1 MRAHEAGALHAPG
14 YGAPYWLSTPADP
27 NALVASLWPQ
37 GTARAESG
45 HVQLHGRSVV
55 DLASEFGTPAFFLDV
70 ADLKSRM
77 ASFHDAFTQAFAP
90 LSGAQ
95 VFYAGKA
102 FLCRAVARWAAEA
115 GLGVDTASLLELE
128 TALAG
133 GVPPELVTLH
143 GNNKSDAE
151 IRRALEVGLGKI
163 VVDHVSELSRVAQIA
178 DELGVIAPVMIRVTV
193 GVEAHTHSYIA
204 TAHEDQKFGISLA
217 TGEALEAAQMATELS
232 AVKLVGFHSHIGSQI
247 FDLSGFEVAAQRL
260 VGLYARVV
268 RDLGVQLPWL
278 NLGGG
283 YGMSYTTEHTP
294 LAPGQIAGQLADLVS
309 AECDRAD
316 VPVPTVCV
324 EPGRAIAGPSTF
336 TVYEVGTVK
345 DVRLDNGQVR
355 KYVSVDGGMSD
366 NIRTALYAADY
377 SATVANRASDAPA
390 ALGRVVGKHCES
402 GDIVVMDEFIPADVC
417 RGDLIAVPGTGA
429 YCRSLAS
436 NYNLALRPPVV
447 AVEADGSAQVLI
459 RREEP
464 ADLLGL
470 DVS

>member
-14 YGAPYWLSTPADP
+14 YGAPYWLVTPSDP
-27 NALVASLWPQ
+27 NALVQALWPQ
-37 GTARAESG
+37 GAHRAQSG
-45 HVQLHGRSVV
+45 HMELHGRSIV
-55 DLASEFGTPAFFLDV
+55 DLAAEFGTPAFFLDV

-77 ASFHDAFTQAFAP
+77 ASFHQAFTDAFAP
-90 LSGAQ
+90 HDGAQ

-102 FLCRAVARWAAEA
+102 FLCRAVASWAADA

-133 GVPPELVTLH
+133 GVAPELVTLH

-163 VVDHVSELSRVAQIA
+163 VVDHVSELPRIA
-178 DELGVIAPVMIRVTV
+178 TLAEELGTVAKVMIRVTV

-217 TGEALEAAQMATELS
+217 TGEAFEVARAAHELS
-232 AVKLVGFHSHIGSQI
+232 GVDLVGLHSHIGSQI
-247 FDLSGFEVAAQRL
+247 FDMSGFEVAAQRL
-260 VGLYARVV
+260 IALHARIA
-268 RDLGVQLPWL
+268 REFGTELPLL

-294 LAPGQIAGQLADLVS
+294 MSPEQIAQRLADVVS
-309 AECDRAD
+309 AECRRAEVA
-316 VPVPTVCV
+316 VPMICV

-377 SATVANRASDAPA
+377 SATVANRASAAPA

-402 GDIVVMDEFIPADVC
+402 GDIVVMDEFIPADVD

-447 AVEADGSAQVLI
+447 AVEADGSSRILI